1 MIAILTSLIMVVFIG
16 RFHVYA
22 GIFAV
27 CSYLLVGCVI
37 PLRNGKKGGQKG
49 MEFRSGFGKL
59 NSFVLESLRGIDE
72 TIQYGQGK
80 KRKAQISEK
89 SIELGKV
96 QKDLNRMEAMQR
108 AVTDL
113 VILCCSFGMFFL
125 MYHLYQAEM
134 SHLMLCCLQRS
145 L

>member
-1 MIAILTSLIMVVFIG
+1 ME
-16 RFHVYA
+16 
-22 GIFAV
+22 
-27 CSYLLVGCVI
+27 
-37 PLRNGKKGGQKG
+37 KKADKKG

-89 SIELGKV
+89 SIEFRKSAKRPESHG
-96 QKDLNRMEAMQR
+96 AMQR

-113 VILCCSFGMFFL
+113 VILWLFVWNVLFNVSFISGRKC
-125 MYHLYQAEM
+125 HI
-134 SHLMLCCLQRS
+134 
-145 L
+145 

>member
-1 MIAILTSLIMVVFIG
+1 
-16 RFHVYA
+16 
-22 GIFAV
+22 
-27 CSYLLVGCVI
+27 
-37 PLRNGKKGGQKG
+37 
-49 MEFRSGFGKL
+49 MEFRSGFGNL

-89 SIELGKV
+89 SIELGKM

-113 VILCCSFGMFFL
+113 
-125 MYHLYQAEM
+125 
-134 SHLMLCCLQRS
+134 
-145 L
+145 

>member
-1 MIAILTSLIMVVFIG
+1 
-16 RFHVYA
+16 
-22 GIFAV
+22 
-27 CSYLLVGCVI
+27 
-37 PLRNGKKGGQKG
+37 

-96 QKDLNRMEAMQR
+96 TKRPESHGSYAKSCHRPCDPLLFVWN
-108 AVTDL
+108 VL
-113 VILCCSFGMFFL
+113 FNVSFISGRKC
-125 MYHLYQAEM
+125 HI
-134 SHLMLCCLQRS
+134 
-145 L
+145 